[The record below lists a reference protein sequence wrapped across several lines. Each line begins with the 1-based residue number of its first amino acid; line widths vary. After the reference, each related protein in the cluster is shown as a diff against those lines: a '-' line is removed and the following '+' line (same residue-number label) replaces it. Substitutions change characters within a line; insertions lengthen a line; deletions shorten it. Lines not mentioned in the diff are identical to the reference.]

1 MLICEEQTANLSKVF
16 CQYMQKPK
24 LSCCSFKLDRKS
36 TKNLYKRRNNSVYF
50 SFYNLN
56 YTAVEQTS
64 SKKSMFVLLGHFKLI
79 KAQVAI
85 FFSQH
90 AFSQHPGLFVLQIR
104 SLSYNLSIK
113 INKFYLFIQRDTRKR
128 QTLVLLD
135 EFTFYHLIRIDCAF
149 IRFEFNFGI
158 FLKYFRQKSATQY

>member
-1 MLICEEQTANLSKVF
+1 MLICEEQIANLSKVF
-16 CQYMQKPK
+16 SQYIQKPK
-24 LSCCSFKLDRKS
+24 LSYCSFKLERKS
-36 TKNLYKRRNNSVYF
+36 TKDLYKRRIFQFILSFCNLDYTVVGQTNSK
-50 SFYNLN
+50 
-56 YTAVEQTS
+56 
-64 SKKSMFVLLGHFKLI
+64 KKSMFVLLGHFKLI

-90 AFSQHPGLFVLQIR
+90 AFEQHPGLFVLQIR
-104 SLSYNLSIK
+104 SLSYNSSIK

-149 IRFEFNFGI
+149 IRFKFNFGI
-158 FLKYFRQKSATQY
+158 KKKYLR